1 MNNLYLIA
9 YQESCT
15 NFQLSMRGLEASFSH
30 CASIGI
36 KNDYLFEETEA
47 FDALIIKLTRNSDIF
62 FQQIIKGYFKIK
74 GEDRLLFIDRLNMLE
89 KMEVITDTEMLL
101 SLKSFRN
108 QAVHEYS
115 QINFQLLYEE
125 ALRLTPIFNN
135 TVSDFFEYLQK
146 EFSL

>member
-15 NFQLSMRGLEASFSH
+15 NFQLSMRGLEALFSH

-62 FQQIIKGYFKIK
+62 FQQIIKVILKLQVKTGYY
-74 GEDRLLFIDRLNMLE
+74 LLID
-89 KMEVITDTEMLL
+89 
-101 SLKSFRN
+101 
-108 QAVHEYS
+108 
-115 QINFQLLYEE
+115 
-125 ALRLTPIFNN
+125 
-135 TVSDFFEYLQK
+135 
-146 EFSL
+146 